1 MRNIHIPTLAA
12 FTVGFTKILVILLV
26 NFSSLINIAYIIT
39 INILLLLSLFVSYH
53 TNLLIVKRVWVCS
66 FLFLFFYEN
75 FYATPAPY
83 FWWHS
88 CKLCASYA
96 RLMAV
101 FARDMKN
108 YIHQGF
114 FLKQVRLFYLRDR
127 LSAVKIQEI

>member
-12 FTVGFTKILVILLV
+12 STVCFTKILVILLV

-66 FLFLFFYEN
+66 FLFLFSMRIFMQHLHHTSDGTRVN
-75 FYATPAPY
+75 CVLVTQD
-83 FWWHS
+83 WWQY
-88 CKLCASYA
+88 LLGTWRTIYT
-96 RLMAV
+96 R
-101 FARDMKN
+101 
-108 YIHQGF
+108 F
-114 FLKQVRLFYLRDR
+114 FKKQVQLFYLRDR

>member
-12 FTVGFTKILVILLV
+12 STVCFTKILVILLV

-66 FLFLFFYEN
+66 FLFSMRIFMQHLHHTSDGTRVNCVLVTQDWWQYLLGTWRTIYTRVFF
-75 FYATPAPY
+75 
-83 FWWHS
+83 
-88 CKLCASYA
+88 K
-96 RLMAV
+96 
-101 FARDMKN
+101 
-108 YIHQGF
+108 
-114 FLKQVRLFYLRDR
+114 VRLFYLRDR